1 MKIFYRCSFRASHGF
16 KNGMYDTESKSLV
29 FLSEKDKE
37 SNSIISKAVKY
48 TLSHQFGRSL
58 LLAADENKHLFFG
71 VYELIE
77 GDDDKYVNAVFTD
90 PDDQKRVIAI
100 YRMFCDK
107 PQKSIDILI
116 NSVYRGTPQEYAKSG
131 LEFKIDHKQILSLIK
146 MSADYKTDKGP
157 KSPRPYSMLSYITED
172 TFDDHR
178 NMITPRFYGKKMM
191 LIENHVTNKPVTDKR
206 FSSKKECPIIR
217 FVKYIRDL
225 FVTAVNAIGKL
236 FKKD

>member
-16 KNGMYDTESKSLV
+16 KNGMYDTVSKSLI

-37 SNSIISKAVKY
+37 NNPVLPKAVQY

-90 PDDQKRVIAI
+90 PDDQKRIIAM
-100 YRMFCDK
+100 YRLFCAK
-107 PQKSIDILI
+107 PQESIDILI
-116 NSVYRGTPQEYAKSG
+116 DSVYRGTPQEYAKSG

-146 MSADYKTDKGP
+146 LSADYITDKGS
-157 KSPRPYSMLSYITED
+157 KSPRPYSILSYITED
-172 TFDDHR
+172 TFDSHR
-178 NMITPRFYGKKMM
+178 NMITPRFTGKGIM
-191 LIENHVTNKPVTDKR
+191 LIENHVTNQPVIDKR
-206 FSSKKECPIIR
+206 FSSESECAFFRCI
-217 FVKYIRDL
+217 KYIWD
-225 FVTAVNAIGKL
+225 FIITTISTIGKL
-236 FKKD
+236 LKKD